1 MMLKYERKKW
11 VQPMGSDRLHPII
24 MLIFMCLYYTP
35 FIDGLFYAILLY
47 HVMILG
53 TNQAYN
59 GICDNL

>member
-1 MMLKYERKKW
+1 MRSE
-11 VQPMGSDRLHPII
+11 RLHPII